1 MPITKILEKYAP
13 IIKMIYV
20 RHDKFSYEKYR
31 FTQKIWCGIWALQI
45 LSFKIYDV
53 KKEFFASYF
62 LSNK

>member
-1 MPITKILEKYAP
+1 
-13 IIKMIYV
+13 MIYV
-20 RHDKFSYEKYR
+20 RNDKFSYEKYR

-53 KKEFFASYF
+53 KKGFFASYF